1 MFIEGKQETKKLE
14 SLATMNKSMEFQRR
28 EKLKIDVSTTKKRL
42 ESQRNRELM
51 RTQQGI
57 RNSYFSRIEE
67 NKNLSMK
74 NRERV
79 RLTKLT
85 LRLRKWRNKKQNC
98 WKDSIWL
105 IVNRRSNLVGCSST
119 LHLLWLN
126 RGIIRESIQ
135 DSCILRRI
143 GEELICRLIRG
154 YRREMRRDSRLAK
167 ALVWFKIMSK
177 RMIYRGWLNQLNNYL
192 IENYLKL
199 TWRRIMA
206 NLRLLRE

>member
-85 LRLRKWRNKKQNC
+85 LRLRKWRNKKRNY
-98 WKDSIWL
+98 WKDSI
-105 IVNRRSNLVGCSST
+105 
-119 LHLLWLN
+119 
-126 RGIIRESIQ
+126 
-135 DSCILRRI
+135 
-143 GEELICRLIRG
+143 
-154 YRREMRRDSRLAK
+154 
-167 ALVWFKIMSK
+167 
-177 RMIYRGWLNQLNNYL
+177 
-192 IENYLKL
+192 
-199 TWRRIMA
+199 
-206 NLRLLRE
+206 